1 MREPVPDV
9 VDRVSEMGWPGSW
22 LTRSCSWFARRR
34 DTAGASPSQLP
45 SGTRWVARMRA
56 ASMLLATTLAVGGV
70 RAQEP
75 PQPAPDGAAQPAG
88 APWTFSATGY
98 WNMPRESGDYLSGIF
113 IAEKSQLH
121 LEARTNYEAKHSQSA
136 FIGWTFSGGESVQ
149 FKATPIVGFVG
160 GSTHG
165 VIGGLEASVAIRKF
179 DYYIEAEYLNPHGDE
194 SGYLYAWSE
203 LGFRPIEWLR
213 LGVVAQRTRIY
224 GGSRDLQRGGF
235 LQVTVRK
242 FTAGFY
248 WFNPGSSDQVAI
260 LSLGVSF

>member
-1 MREPVPDV
+1 MR
-9 VDRVSEMGWPGSW
+9 S
-22 LTRSCSWFARRR
+22 
-34 DTAGASPSQLP
+34 
-45 SGTRWVARMRA
+45 A
-56 ASMLLATTLAVGGV
+56 AVLLAVMLAVGGV

-75 PQPAPDGAAQPAG
+75 PQPVGGAAAQSAS

-121 LEARTNYEAKHSQSA
+121 LEARANYEAKHSQSA
-136 FIGWTFSGGESVQ
+136 FIGWSFSGGETVQ

-165 VIGGLEASVAIRKF
+165 VIGGLEASVAISKF
-179 DYYIEAEYLNPHGDE
+179 DYYIEAEYLDPRGE
-194 SGYLYAWSE
+194 EPGYLYAWSE

-213 LGVVAQRTRIY
+213 LGLVAQRTRIY
-224 GGSRDLQRGGF
+224 GGDRDLQRGGF

-242 FTAGFY
+242 VTAGFY
-248 WFNPGSSDQVAI
+248 WFNPGSSDQIAI